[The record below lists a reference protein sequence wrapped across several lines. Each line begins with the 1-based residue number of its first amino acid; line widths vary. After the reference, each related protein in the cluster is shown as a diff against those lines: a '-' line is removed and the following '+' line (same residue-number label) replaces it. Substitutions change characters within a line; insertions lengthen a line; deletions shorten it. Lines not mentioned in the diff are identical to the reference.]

1 MSGWEGVERDGLFT
15 AFSNTESKGQQ
26 MRLVLVRL
34 KENEVVLLPQMS
46 LLEDTEDAEPG
57 QMLGREIYCGLLNR

>member
-1 MSGWEGVERDGLFT
+1 
-15 AFSNTESKGQQ
+15 

-34 KENEVVLLPQMS
+34 KENEVILLLQMS